1 MAAGPKRRENGL
13 PVSKPLV
20 RYRSIIHDSSRW
32 EGFRFRQGDIVIST
46 PPKCGT
52 TWTQMIC
59 ALLIL
64 QSENLPKPLDLISPW
79 LDQQLRSLD
88 EVVSDLE
95 AQSHRRFIKS
105 HTPLDGLPFDD
116 GVTYIAVARD
126 PRDVALSWDN
136 HMTNLDLEAMLALRE
151 KAVGLDDLAE
161 LMPNGPPPP
170 PPEDEI
176 ERYWAWMSDPTPVTD
191 SLGGLT
197 FTLHHLRT
205 FWAARDRAILELL
218 YASGLRVSELCGL
231 DVDDVDLDRAR
242 VRVLGKGSKE
252 REVPVGEAAVE
263 ALRSYLRDA
272 RGRMVPE
279 EGESAALFYNRRA
292 RRLGPRDVRAMVE
305 QYRQD
310 VLTGR
315 RVSPHTLRHSFAT
328 HLMEGGADIRAVQ
341 ELLGHA
347 GLDTTQRYT
356 HVSRGR
362 LFGAYR
368 RSHPR
373 A

>member
-205 FWAARDRAILELL
+205 FWAARDRANVVLLHYGDLKADLAGQMRALAKRLEIDVATDGFDRLVDAATFEAMKRN
-218 YASGLRVSELCGL
+218 ASKVGPNTSETIWHDSGRFFNRGMSGQWRDLIDEDGLRNYE
-231 DVDDVDLDRAR
+231 AR
-242 VRVLGKGSKE
+242 VRELADPELSAWVHQG
-252 REVPVGEAAVE
+252 PV
-263 ALRSYLRDA
+263 R
-272 RGRMVPE
+272 
-279 EGESAALFYNRRA
+279 N
-292 RRLGPRDVRAMVE
+292 
-305 QYRQD
+305 
-310 VLTGR
+310 
-315 RVSPHTLRHSFAT
+315 
-328 HLMEGGADIRAVQ
+328 
-341 ELLGHA
+341 
-347 GLDTTQRYT
+347 
-356 HVSRGR
+356 
-362 LFGAYR
+362 
-368 RSHPR
+368 
-373 A
+373 